1 MLSSVLRRATGR
13 MKRKAEKCKPTHARE
28 RGFRLR
34 LRGHA
39 AAERFAAG
47 DQRKVRQQAQGRG
60 RRSADRCMGKL
71 RRIWS
76 PATALHVGKLVAQ
89 SCQASQSEPPR
100 HICYERMI
108 HSRSGAVRQHVAGSC
123 AWWRLEQAGNA
134 NGVVNFNTDRV
145 GSFRS
150 HESIPSA
157 LHTSQFGAEIFNG
170 RQNFSVETIE

>member
-1 MLSSVLRRATGR
+1 MLSSVPRRETGR

-28 RGFRLR
+28 RSFRLR

-47 DQRKVRQQAQGRG
+47 DQRKARQQAQGRG
-60 RRSADRCMGKL
+60 RGSVDRCMGQL

-76 PATALHVGKLVAQ
+76 PAAAPHIGKLVAQ

-100 HICYERMI
+100 HICHEGMI
-108 HSRSGAVRQHVAGSC
+108 HSRSGAMRQHVAGPC

-134 NGVVNFNTDRV
+134 NGVVNFNTDWA

-150 HESIPSA
+150 HELIPNA
-157 LHTSQFGAEIFNG
+157 LRTSQFWRRDLQWATKFL
-170 RQNFSVETIE
+170 R